1 MSAQYHTNKR
11 LRALL
16 FCISLKH
23 KEESKYSQYSLRAL
37 LFCIS
42 LKLHSER
49 VRRGRCLRALLFCI
63 TLKPRH
69 CDEMFFL
76 SLRALFFCITPKQNK
91 SPINWTICLGN
102 LLFNAKTADNRLI
115 GGVIEAPKG
124 IFPFGAY
131 SFLYVSLS
139 VNNYFFRKAV
149 TINK

>member
-1 MSAQYHTNKR
+1 MKRMS

-16 FCISLKH
+16 FCISLKRV
-23 KEESKYSQYSLRAL
+23 KAFVLFCFSLRAL

-63 TLKPRH
+63 T
-69 CDEMFFL
+69 
-76 SLRALFFCITPKQNK
+76 PKQNK
-91 SPINWTICLGN
+91 SPINWTVCLGN

-124 IFPFGAY
+124 ISPFGAY
-131 SFLYVSLS
+131 SFLYVLLS

-149 TINK
+149 TINKSHRVGKR